1 MHTKGKWEWS
11 EINQLLSGNDCILI
25 LIYDAE
31 YDFWRIHISE
41 DNKRLI
47 AAAPE
52 MLELMEEFIKYE
64 KQFFIPFMGECM
76 ICSGGFHIENNSVLI
91 DHLDSCIFKK
101 AKSLLSKIKGGE

>member
-31 YDFWRIHISE
+31 CDFWRIHISE

-52 MLELMEEFIKYE
+52 MLELLEDCRESFEILIEGFPRYTLIERKLEEI
-64 KQFFIPFMGECM
+64 
-76 ICSGGFHIENNSVLI
+76 
-91 DHLDSCIFKK
+91 
-101 AKSLLSKIKGGE
+101 KSLLSKIKGCQE